1 MHLFF
6 CFFFVLYIY
15 IYIYNMTIMLKEVQ
29 MIVRYMVCPLMLW
42 RLIGREGQIHASINR
57 KMNNK

>member
-6 CFFFVLYIY
+6 FG

-29 MIVRYMVCPLMLW
+29 MIVRYMVCPLRLW

-57 KMNNK
+57 KMNTK